1 MATVKCSKNYVNCR
15 KHPARIGN
23 PADLYKENWK
33 AKKDSVTAVLKE
45 AKETVDNLPENA
57 TVSRKNATK
66 SLLKNIEIENFAL
79 LPQATFD
86 RAIQNP
92 ELTFMNGRKVTYTE
106 KRYIKNKREAFVKE
120 IKHDLEREQY
130 YRQVQDKEMNVF
142 QTAVAGLLVSKGDFY
157 NKDVNSW
164 GDTRG
169 TSDYSAK
176 EHFEKCGVKGVNNYN
191 EHSSWSTYDSFSSD
205 EEVGIEAQLSCN
217 CGEKYKSTV
226 FYSAHSN
233 SIINELMNQ

>member
-15 KHPARIGN
+15 KHPARIGK
-23 PADLYKENWK
+23 PAELYKENWK
-33 AKKDSVTAVLKE
+33 AKKDSVTEALKE
-45 AKETVDNLPENA
+45 AKQTVDNLPENA
-57 TVSRKNATK
+57 TVSRKNGTK
-66 SLLKNIEIENFAL
+66 ALLKAIEMENFAL

-86 RAIQNP
+86 RVMEDP
-92 ELTFMNGRKVTYTE
+92 ELKFTSGRKVTATE
-106 KRYIKNKREAFVKE
+106 KQYIKNKREAFSKE
-120 IKHDLEREQY
+120 IKNDLEREQY
-130 YRQVQDKEMNVF
+130 YRQVQDKELNAF

-157 NKDVNSW
+157 NKDEHAW
-164 GDTRG
+164 GDSRG

-176 EHFEKCGVKGVNNYN
+176 EHFEKCGVKGVNNYD

-205 EEVGIEAQLSCN
+205 TEVGIEAQLSCN